1 MSPSGPTVLVE
12 PVAGTET
19 KYGKKVSDLQ
29 DDVVINT
36 NRKIDGTLH
45 YVTGY
50 TEFNS
55 SEPTEPTEQEG
66 NYLALDFSDNWLGD
80 TDPTTFTVELK
91 GGKKGPVTLTDGDA
105 FCVFRVTNPNT
116 QSIEVVSTDS
126 TGTTTVRYSLKGLTL
141 EPKA

>member
-1 MSPSGPTVLVE
+1 MSPSGPTILVE

-29 DDVVINT
+29 DDVVIT
-36 NRKIDGTLH
+36 DDRKIDGTLH

-55 SEPTEPTEQEG
+55 SELAEQEG
-66 NYLALDFSDNWLGD
+66 NYLALDFADNWLGD
-80 TDPTTFTVELK
+80 ADPTMFTVELK
-91 GGKKGPVTLTDGDA
+91 GGTKGPVTLTDGDA

-116 QSIEVVSTDS
+116 QSIEAVSTDS

-141 EPKA
+141 EPKK

>member
-50 TEFNS
+50 TEFNRS
-55 SEPTEPTEQEG
+55 EPTEQEG

>member
-36 NRKIDGTLH
+36 DRKIDGTLH

-50 TEFNS
+50 TEFNNS
-55 SEPTEPTEQEG
+55 EPTEQEG
-66 NYLALDFSDNWLGD
+66 NYLALDFSDNWLGE

-126 TGTTTVRYSLKGLTL
+126 TGTTTVKYSLKGLTL
-141 EPKA
+141 EPKK

>member
-1 MSPSGPTVLVE
+1 MSPSGPTVLVG

-55 SEPTEPTEQEG
+55 FEPTEQEG

-116 QSIEVVSTDS
+116 QSIEVVSADS
-126 TGTTTVRYSLKGLTL
+126 TGTTTVKYSLKGLTL

>member
-55 SEPTEPTEQEG
+55 SEPTEREG

>member
-36 NRKIDGTLH
+36 NKKIDGTLY
-45 YVTGY
+45 YVDGY
-50 TEFNS
+50 TDFS
-55 SEPTEPTEQEG
+55 IVAGEQSG
-66 NYLALDFSDNWLGD
+66 HYLALDFADNWLGD

-91 GGKKGPVTLTDGDA
+91 GGTKGPVTLTELNA

-126 TGTTTVRYSLKGLTL
+126 TGTTKVTYSLKGLTL
-141 EPKA
+141 EPKE

>member
-12 PVAGTET
+12 PMTGTET
-19 KYGKKVSDLQ
+19 AYEKRVSDLQ

-36 NRKIDGTLH
+36 NRKIGGTLH

-50 TEFNS
+50 TGFNGS
-55 SEPTEPTEQEG
+55 DSTEQSG
-66 NYLALDFSDNWLGD
+66 HYLALDFADNWLGD

-91 GGKKGPVTLTDGDA
+91 GGKKGPVTLTELDA
-105 FCVFRVTNPNT
+105 FRVFRVTNPNT
-116 QSIEVVSTDS
+116 QSIKVVSTDS
-126 TGTTTVRYSLKGLTL
+126 TGTTTVEYSLKGLTL

>member
-1 MSPSGPTVLVE
+1 MSPSGPIVLVE
-12 PVAGTET
+12 PMTGTET
-19 KYGKKVSDLQ
+19 AYEKRVSDLQ

-36 NRKIDGTLH
+36 NRKIGGTLH

-50 TEFNS
+50 TGFNGS
-55 SEPTEPTEQEG
+55 DSTEQSG
-66 NYLALDFSDNWLGD
+66 HYLALDFADNWLSD

-91 GGKKGPVTLTDGDA
+91 GGKKGPVTLTELDA

-126 TGTTTVRYSLKGLTL
+126 TGTTTVEYSLKGLTL
-141 EPKA
+141 EPKK

>member
-45 YVTGY
+45 YVTRY

-55 SEPTEPTEQEG
+55 SEPTEQEG

-126 TGTTTVRYSLKGLTL
+126 TGMTTVKYSLKGLTL
-141 EPKA
+141 EPKE

>member
-36 NRKIDGTLH
+36 NWKIDGTLH

-55 SEPTEPTEQEG
+55 SELTEQEG

-126 TGTTTVRYSLKGLTL
+126 TGTTTVKYSLKGLTL
-141 EPKA
+141 EPKK

>member
-1 MSPSGPTVLVE
+1 VSPSGPTVLVE
-12 PVAGTET
+12 PMTGTDTAYE
-19 KYGKKVSDLQ
+19 KRVSDLQ

-36 NRKIDGTLH
+36 NRKIGGTLH

-55 SEPTEPTEQEG
+55 SEPTEQEG

-91 GGKKGPVTLTDGDA
+91 GGTKGPVTLTELDA

-116 QSIEVVSTDS
+116 QSIKVVSTDS
-126 TGTTTVRYSLKGLTL
+126 TGTTTVEYSLKGLTL

>member
-55 SEPTEPTEQEG
+55 SEPTEQEG
-66 NYLALDFSDNWLGD
+66 NYLALDFSDNWLGE
-80 TDPTTFTVELK
+80 TDPTKFTVELK
-91 GGKKGPVTLTDGDA
+91 DGKKGPVTTLTDGDA
-105 FCVFRVTNPNT
+105 FYVFRVTNPNT

-141 EPKA
+141 EPKK

>member
-45 YVTGY
+45 YVTRY

-55 SEPTEPTEQEG
+55 SEPTEQEG

-116 QSIEVVSTDS
+116 QSIEVVSTDF

>member
-12 PVAGTET
+12 PMTGTDTAYE
-19 KYGKKVSDLQ
+19 KRVSDLQ

-36 NRKIDGTLH
+36 NRKIGGILH

-55 SEPTEPTEQEG
+55 SEPTEQEG

-91 GGKKGPVTLTDGDA
+91 GGTKGPVTLTELDA

>member
-55 SEPTEPTEQEG
+55 FEPTEQEG

-91 GGKKGPVTLTDGDA
+91 GGKKEPVTLTDGDA

-116 QSIEVVSTDS
+116 QSIKVVSTDS
-126 TGTTTVRYSLKGLTL
+126 TGTTTVEYSLKGLTL

>member
-12 PVAGTET
+12 SVAGTET

-36 NRKIDGTLH
+36 NRRIDGTLH

-50 TEFNS
+50 TESNS
-55 SEPTEPTEQEG
+55 SEPTEQEG
-66 NYLALDFSDNWLGD
+66 NYLALDFADNWLGD

-91 GGKKGPVTLTDGDA
+91 GGTKGPVTLTDSDA
-105 FCVFRVTNPNT
+105 FYVFRVTNPNT

-141 EPKA
+141 EPKK

>member
-55 SEPTEPTEQEG
+55 SELTEQEG

>member
-12 PVAGTET
+12 PMTGTET
-19 KYGKKVSDLQ
+19 AYGKRVSDLQ

-36 NRKIDGTLH
+36 DRKIDGILH

-50 TEFNS
+50 TGFDGS
-55 SEPTEPTEQEG
+55 DSTEQSG
-66 NYLALDFSDNWLGD
+66 HYLALDFADNWLGD

-91 GGKKGPVTLTDGDA
+91 GETKRPVTLTELDA

-116 QSIEVVSTDS
+116 QRIKVVSTDS
-126 TGTTTVRYSLKGLTL
+126 TGTTTVEYSLKGLTL

>member
-29 DDVVINT
+29 DDVVIDT

-55 SEPTEPTEQEG
+55 SELTEQEG

-91 GGKKGPVTLTDGDA
+91 GGKKGPVTLTDGNA

>member
-45 YVTGY
+45 YVTEY

-55 SEPTEPTEQEG
+55 SEPTEQEG

>member
-1 MSPSGPTVLVE
+1 MSPLGPTVLVE
-12 PVAGTET
+12 PMTGTET
-19 KYGKKVSDLQ
+19 AYEKRVSDLQ

-36 NRKIDGTLH
+36 NRKIGGTLH

-50 TEFNS
+50 TGFNGS
-55 SEPTEPTEQEG
+55 DSTEQSG
-66 NYLALDFSDNWLGD
+66 HYLALDFADNWLGD

-91 GGKKGPVTLTDGDA
+91 GGKKGPVTLTELDA

-126 TGTTTVRYSLKGLTL
+126 TGTTTVEYSLKGLTL
-141 EPKA
+141 EPKK

>member
-12 PVAGTET
+12 PMTGTET
-19 KYGKKVSDLQ
+19 AYEKRVSDLQ
-29 DDVVINT
+29 DDVVIDT
-36 NRKIDGTLH
+36 NRKIGGTLH

-50 TEFNS
+50 TGFNGS
-55 SEPTEPTEQEG
+55 DSTEQSG
-66 NYLALDFSDNWLGD
+66 HYLALDFADNWLGD

-91 GGKKGPVTLTDGDA
+91 GGKKGPVTLTELDA

-126 TGTTTVRYSLKGLTL
+126 TGTTTVEYSLKGLTL
-141 EPKA
+141 EPKK

>member
-45 YVTGY
+45 YVTEY

-55 SEPTEPTEQEG
+55 SEPTEQEG

-126 TGTTTVRYSLKGLTL
+126 TGTTTVKYSLKGLTL
-141 EPKA
+141 EPKE

>member
-1 MSPSGPTVLVE
+1 MSPSGPTILVE

-55 SEPTEPTEQEG
+55 SKPTEQEG
-66 NYLALDFSDNWLGD
+66 NYLALDFADNWLGD

-126 TGTTTVRYSLKGLTL
+126 TGTTTVGYSLKGLTL
-141 EPKA
+141 EPKK

>member
-19 KYGKKVSDLQ
+19 KYGKQVSDLQ

-45 YVTGY
+45 YVTEY

-55 SEPTEPTEQEG
+55 SEPTEQEG

>member
-45 YVTGY
+45 YVTRY

-55 SEPTEPTEQEG
+55 SEPTEQEG

>member
-29 DDVVINT
+29 DDVVIT
-36 NRKIDGTLH
+36 DDRKIDGTLH

-55 SEPTEPTEQEG
+55 FEPTEQEG

-116 QSIEVVSTDS
+116 QSIKVVSTDS
-126 TGTTTVRYSLKGLTL
+126 TGTTTVEYSLKGLTL

>member
-12 PVAGTET
+12 PMTGTDTAYE
-19 KYGKKVSDLQ
+19 KRVSDLQ

-36 NRKIDGTLH
+36 NRKIGGTLH

-55 SEPTEPTEQEG
+55 SEPTEQEG
-66 NYLALDFSDNWLGD
+66 NYLALDFSDNWLGE

-91 GGKKGPVTLTDGDA
+91 GGTKGPVTLTESDT

>member
-12 PVAGTET
+12 PMTGTDTAYE
-19 KYGKKVSDLQ
+19 KRVSDLQ
-29 DDVVINT
+29 DDVVIST
-36 NRKIDGTLH
+36 NRKIGGTLH

-50 TEFNS
+50 TGFNGS
-55 SEPTEPTEQEG
+55 DSTEQEG

-91 GGKKGPVTLTDGDA
+91 GGKTGPVTLTDSDA

>member
-45 YVTGY
+45 YVTRY

-55 SEPTEPTEQEG
+55 SEPTEQEG

-105 FCVFRVTNPNT
+105 FRVFRVTNPNT

-126 TGTTTVRYSLKGLTL
+126 TGTTTVKYSLKGLTL
-141 EPKA
+141 EPKE

>member
-55 SEPTEPTEQEG
+55 SESTEQEG

-91 GGKKGPVTLTDGDA
+91 GGKKKPVTLTDSDA

-116 QSIEVVSTDS
+116 QSIEVVSTNS
-126 TGTTTVRYSLKGLTL
+126 IGTTTVRYSLKGLTL
-141 EPKA
+141 EPKV

>member
-36 NRKIDGTLH
+36 DRKIDGTLH

-55 SEPTEPTEQEG
+55 VELTEQEG

-116 QSIEVVSTDS
+116 QSIKVVSTDS
-126 TGTTTVRYSLKGLTL
+126 TGTTTVEYSLKGLTL